1 MKIATVLLLFAVAV
15 PAPEIRHFRFLR
27 PIDPLGKDGQACVA
41 IDPGVFAH
49 AAPQL
54 TDLRLYK
61 GTTETPYELQIAN
74 PPVVPE
80 QQIAPVNLGRD
91 GLGRDGGATVFDA
104 AMPPGN
110 HSDVELSVN
119 PHDFIAAVTVS
130 GSQQQGPGARTQLGK
145 FTIFDLSRQRLGR
158 STVLHLPPW
167 DFRFLHFRI
176 DGPIA
181 PQDVGGIA
189 VSQARSAEPKYE
201 VVAESA
207 RVTRNGHASVIEFDV
222 PAHTPVDR
230 IVFVPGPQ
238 PANFSRDVTVSFRP
252 VKSPSPGSEDSTET
266 SRQIS
271 AGNLVRIHRVENGS
285 RIDEE
290 RLSLDAP
297 MAAPDE
303 PTKWTVSVENGDDPP
318 VEWRTAR
325 LEMVQRNVCF
335 EAAAGAA
342 YTLYYGDPALAAPQ
356 YDYARLFTPQPGAA
370 GSQFGPESTNPGFQP
385 RPDERPFTERHPALL
400 WIALGA
406 VVLLLGGIALR
417 SAKLTAKPD

>member
-1 MKIATVLLLFAVAV
+1 MKIATLLLLFAVAV

-27 PIDPLGKDGQACVA
+27 PIDPLGKDGQACIA
-41 IDPGVFAH
+41 IDPAVFAH
-49 AAPQL
+49 ASPQL
-54 TDLRLYK
+54 TDLRMYK

-80 QQIAPVNLGRD
+80 QQFAPVNLGRE
-91 GLGRDGGATVFDA
+91 GGATVFDA
-104 AMPPGN
+104 TLPAGN
-110 HSDVELSVN
+110 HSDVEVSVN
-119 PHDFIAAVTVS
+119 AHDFIAGVTVS
-130 GSQQQGPGARTQLGK
+130 GSQQQGTKARTQLGK
-145 FTIFDLSRQRLGR
+145 FTIFDLSRQKLGR
-158 STVLHLPPW
+158 STVLHLSPW

-181 PQDVGGIA
+181 PQDVTGIA

-207 RVTRNGHASVIEFDV
+207 RVTRNGHASVIELDV

-230 IVFVPGPQ
+230 IVFVPAPQ
-238 PANFSRDVTVSFRP
+238 PVNFSRDVTVSFRP
-252 VKSPSPGSEDSTET
+252 VKSPSPRSEDSPET

-271 AGNLVRIHRVENGS
+271 AGSLVRIHRVENGS

-290 RLSLDAP
+290 RLGLDAP
-297 MAAPDE
+297 IAAPDD
-303 PTKWTVSVENGDDPP
+303 PARWTISVENGDDPP
-318 VEWRTAR
+318 VEWRTVR
-325 LEMVQRNVCF
+325 LEMVQRNLCF
-335 EAAAGAA
+335 DAAAGAA

-370 GSQFGPESTNPGFQP
+370 AGQLGPEGANPGFQP
-385 RPDERPFTERHPALL
+385 RPDQRPFTERHPALL

-417 SAKLTAKPD
+417 SAKLTPKPD

>member
-1 MKIATVLLLFAVAV
+1 MKIATLLLLFAVAV
-15 PAPEIRHFRFLR
+15 PAPEIRHFRFQR
-27 PIDPLGKDGQACVA
+27 PIDPLGKDGQACIA
-41 IDPGVFAH
+41 IDPGVFAR
-49 AAPQL
+49 ASPQL

-61 GTTETPYELQIAN
+61 GTTEIPYQLQIAN

-80 QQIAPVNLGRD
+80 QQNAPVNLGRE
-91 GLGRDGGATVFDA
+91 GGATVFDA
-104 AMPPGN
+104 AMPAGD

-119 PHDFIAAVTVS
+119 AHDFIANVTVS
-130 GSQQQGPGARTQLGK
+130 GSQQPGAKAQTQLGK
-145 FTIFDLSRQRLGR
+145 FTIFDLSRQKLGR

-207 RVTRNGHASVIEFDV
+207 RVTRNGHASVVEFDV

-238 PANFSRDVTVSFRP
+238 PANFSRDVTVSLRP
-252 VKSPSPGSEDSTET
+252 VKSPSPGSVDGPQASPQT
-266 SRQIS
+266 S
-271 AGNLVRIHRVENGS
+271 AGNLVRIHRVENGR

-297 MAAPDE
+297 IAAPDE
-303 PTKWTVSVENGDDPP
+303 PAKWTVSVENGDDSP
-318 VEWRTAR
+318 VEWRTVR
-325 LEMVQRNVCF
+325 LEMLQRTLCF
-335 EAAAGAA
+335 DAVAAAA
-342 YTLYYGDPALAAPQ
+342 YTLHYGDPALAAPQ

-370 GSQFGPESTNPGFQP
+370 AGRLGPERANPEFQP
-385 RPDERPFTERHPALL
+385 RPDLRPFTERHPALL

-417 SAKLTAKPD
+417 SAKLTTKPD